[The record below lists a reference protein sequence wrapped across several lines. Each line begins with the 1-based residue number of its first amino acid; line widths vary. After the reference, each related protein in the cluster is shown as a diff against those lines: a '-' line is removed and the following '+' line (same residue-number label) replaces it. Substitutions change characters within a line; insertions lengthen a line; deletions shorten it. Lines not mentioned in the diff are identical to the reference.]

1 MAKSCMLHARQAAC
15 DLDRPASHDMARQRS
30 QNKIINEFID
40 QVLHP
45 LFVIHECFGVKRA
58 TIDTSYHLH
67 LYVFTIKSTY
77 IRLKWDF
84 HIKNV
89 YQIPTL

>member
-15 DLDRPASHDMARQRS
+15 DLNRRAMIWHANAVKIRALTNLSTRS
-30 QNKIINEFID
+30 YILFLSLMG
-40 QVLHP
+40 VL
-45 LFVIHECFGVKRA
+45 GVKRA
-58 TIDTSYHLH
+58 TIDISYHLH